1 MFSVVSFKIELNIFF
16 VILYF
21 CRDYAVK
28 KFEDYS
34 KNKSP
39 KSGGQSAIEIILNV
53 CHIAHHTE
61 EGDNSAEDTQ
71 ERENPCKIY
80 EQRIKASCAVTHR
93 NDICFTNVRYIVVSL
108 TAGST

>member
-1 MFSVVSFKIELNIFF
+1 MFSVISFKIELNIFL

-61 EGDNSAEDTQ
+61 EEITVPRIPKRG
-71 ERENPCKIY
+71 KIPV
-80 EQRIKASCAVTHR
+80 R
-93 NDICFTNVRYIVVSL
+93 FTNRE
-108 TAGST
+108 